1 MNNPNMNNPM
11 MIKQI
16 EYNRNN
22 PSNVNGVN
30 GNTNFNGNINF
41 QSNGNNYLTQVGNL
55 NYEGYDIAGCRY
67 DFRNSP
73 QNGVLYG
80 PPLSWCDTYNKSKL
94 QTTGTIWYPLHG

>member
-11 MIKQI
+11 IINQI
-16 EYNRNN
+16 LTNRNQQHG
-22 PSNVNGVN
+22 NVSGDL
-30 GNTNFNGNINF
+30 NTNINF
-41 QSNGNNYLTQVGNL
+41 QSNANNYLTQVGNL

-80 PPLSWCDTYNKSKL
+80 PPLSWCNTYNKSKV
-94 QTTGTIWYPLHG
+94 QTTGTLWYPLHG